1 MAASSPSFQEG
12 TGLLVPA
19 DEGPAPL
26 TVFSDLAAAAKAQRT
41 WSRQEPGR
49 SAQLVHPPPKG
60 PLGQLWALNQPS
72 HGALQWDR
80 HRREQRAL
88 LSGGL

>member
-12 TGLLVPA
+12 TGLLVLA

-26 TVFSDLAAAAKAQRT
+26 TVFSDLAAAAKTQRT
-41 WSRQEPGR
+41 WPRQEPGR
-49 SAQLVHPPPKG
+49 STQLVQHPPEG
-60 PLGQLWALNQPS
+60 PVGQLWAPNWPS
-72 HGALQWDR
+72 RGALQWDR
-80 HRREQRAL
+80 HGRAL